1 MQTNKISHHLQFRL
15 NQALR
20 IFNWNVKIALPAI
33 IVIGLMVAVKL
44 PHSFLYPILF
54 VLVPVSFHFGRK
66 DIPFL
71 KKIFD
76 KSWPFIAFLE
86 SAVIYSVLVLIN
98 IHYKIDFYAIFGL
111 FFLAVISFFEPR
123 KRTEKVLQLKFISN
137 NLFEWKSYFRQNL
150 VLKIA
155 FYLLLIASCYHTATL
170 IFGAL
175 IFADIPAKVF
185 LKNESKEIL
194 EKYFSKI
201 TFREKL
207 LRNLRFFNL
216 LLLPV
221 YVGFAILNWD
231 RFEILAGYFLF
242 MNLYFL
248 LIFTRKYKVYDHREP
263 ENFYSMAD
271 TLLNF
276 FFVITVIPAIIFIK
290 NNYRDAEKNIA
301 AYVGN

>member
-1 MQTNKISHHLQFRL
+1 MNLNKTSHHIHFRL

-20 IFNWNVKIALPAI
+20 IFNWNVKVALPAL
-33 IVIGLMVAVKL
+33 IVIGLMAAVKL
-44 PHSFLYPILF
+44 PNNFLYPVLF
-54 VLVPVSFHFGRK
+54 AFVPISFHFGRK

-76 KSWPFIAFLE
+76 RNWTLIAFLE
-86 SAVIYSVLVLIN
+86 LAFIYAVLLIIN

-111 FFLAVISFFEPR
+111 LSLAVISFFSP
-123 KRTEKVLQLKFISN
+123 KTRTERVVQLKFIPAG
-137 NLFEWKSYFRQNL
+137 LFEWKSYFRQNL
-150 VLKIA
+150 VLKIIVYLA
-155 FYLLLIASCYHTATL
+155 FAASGYHTATL

-175 IFADIPAKVF
+175 IFADIPTKVF

-194 EKYFSKI
+194 EKYFNKI

-207 LRNLRFFNL
+207 MRNLRFFNL
-216 LLLPV
+216 LLLPI
-221 YVGFAILNWD
+221 YVGFAILNSD

-248 LIFTRKYKVYDHREP
+248 LIFTRKYKVYNHREP

-276 FFVITVIPAIIFIK
+276 FFAVTVIPAIIFIK
-290 NNYRDAEKNIA
+290 NNYRDAEKKIA